1 MASILLV
8 EDDRTLSDGI
18 VLALER
24 DGHLFTKCYE
34 LKSAMGQIR
43 KRTFDLVILD
53 INLPDGSGYSLLS
66 KLRESSGTPVL
77 MLTANDLE
85 CDEILGLS
93 MGADDYVTKPFS
105 LLILRTRVKVLLRR
119 KPAQKQ
125 DVFETG
131 EYLFDFHRM
140 YYMIHDREIMLN
152 RTEQKLL
159 YLLVKNKG
167 QILTRRQLLESVW
180 ENAADS
186 VEENALSV
194 AMNRLRHKV
203 EEDAGRPS
211 FIQTVYGIGYVWRE
225 E

>member
-8 EDDRTLSDGI
+8 EGDRTLSDGI

-24 DGHLFTKCYE
+24 DGHFFTQCYE
-34 LKSAMGQIR
+34 RKSAVGQIW
-43 KRTFDLVILD
+43 KRSFDLVILD

-66 KLRESSGTPVL
+66 KLREFSDVPVL

-85 CDEILGLS
+85 REEVLGLS
-93 MGADDYVTKPFS
+93 MGAADYVTKPFS
-105 LLILRTRVKVLLRR
+105 LLILRTRVNVLLRR
-119 KPAQKQ
+119 KPVPKQ

-140 YYMIHDREIMLN
+140 YYLIHGKEIMLN
-152 RTEQKLL
+152 RTEQRLL
-159 YLLVKNKG
+159 HLLVKNKG
-167 QILTRRQLLESVW
+167 QILTRQQLLESVW
-180 ENAADS
+180 EDAADS

-203 EEDAGRPS
+203 EEDACRPS

>member
-1 MASILLV
+1 
-8 EDDRTLSDGI
+8 
-18 VLALER
+18 
-24 DGHLFTKCYE
+24 
-34 LKSAMGQIR
+34 
-43 KRTFDLVILD
+43 
-53 INLPDGSGYSLLS
+53 
-66 KLRESSGTPVL
+66 
-77 MLTANDLE
+77 
-85 CDEILGLS
+85 
-93 MGADDYVTKPFS
+93 
-105 LLILRTRVKVLLRR
+105 
-119 KPAQKQ
+119 
-125 DVFETG
+125 
-131 EYLFDFHRM
+131 
-140 YYMIHDREIMLN
+140 MLN